1 MKTEPARHLV
11 LEALSARSWRLCDRS
26 AAASDPAKVV
36 AYIEQPDSGGYDAAW
51 VRAGGVVRHYRRLDD
66 IFTDAA
72 DLSSGAALRP
82 GRKPAPIPARPPFT
96 RRPAT

>member
-26 AAASDPAKVV
+26 AAASDPSKVL
-36 AYIEQPDSGGYDAAW
+36 AYIEQSERGGYDAAW
-51 VRAGGVVRHYRRLDD
+51 VRAGGVMRHYQRLDD

-72 DLSSGAALRP
+72 ELAGGAAIRP
-82 GRKPAPIPARPPFT
+82 GRKPAPIPARPPLT